1 MIRFDRNSLLAGSL
15 LAVTLVFG
23 VVGGVALDRWLL
35 RPGAHAA
42 GPRPGFPRR
51 MGEQRA
57 DPVRLRSEFSGQLA
71 RALDL
76 TPDQRVRVD
85 SILQRQQSRSRALMR
100 QMAPEL
106 RRLADSTR
114 AELRQVLTPEQWER
128 MQQLRSKQTGGR
140 MRR

>member
-1 MIRFDRNSLLAGSL
+1 MIRFDRSSLLAGAL
-15 LAVTLVFG
+15 LVVTLVFG

-42 GPRPGFPRR
+42 GPRTSLPRR

-71 RALDL
+71 RALHL

-85 SILQRQQSRSRALMR
+85 SILQRQQSRSRALIR

-128 MQQLRSKQTGGR
+128 MQQLRSKQTGRG

>member
-1 MIRFDRNSLLAGSL
+1 MIRFDRSSLLAGAL
-15 LAVTLVFG
+15 LVVTLVFG

-42 GPRPGFPRR
+42 GPRTAFPRR

-76 TPDQRVRVD
+76 TPGQRARVD

-106 RRLADSTR
+106 QRLADSTR
-114 AELRQVLTPEQWER
+114 AELRQVLTPEQWDR
-128 MQQLRSKQTGGR
+128 MQQLRSERTGRR